1 MSAARPKPLVI
12 PQRGVIKGG
21 MCNGWQYLFLRF
33 EVVPVDIG
41 WGVPIGHV
49 LRVRARIS
57 APNWPFPHDGLLT
70 AAHFGSF
77 RPVAGDRAKRLPAD
91 QLIEQAYGW
100 AKVPMPAWGERHR
113 TIRARVLRSGNTR
126 KARQ

>member
-1 MSAARPKPLVI
+1 MTTARRKPLLI

-21 MCNGWQYLFLRF
+21 LCHGCQYLFLGF
-33 EVVPVDIG
+33 AVVDG
-41 WGVPIGHV
+41 A

-70 AAHFGSF
+70 AAHFGQF
-77 RPVAGDRAKRLPAD
+77 RAVTGERAKRLPAE

-100 AKVPMPAWGERHR
+100 AKVTVPAWGDRHR
-113 TIRARVLRSGNTR
+113 TIRARVLRSANTR

>member
-1 MSAARPKPLVI
+1 MSTTRPKPLVM

-21 MCNGWQYLFLRF
+21 MCNGWQYLFLGF
-33 EVVPVDIG
+33 AVVDG
-41 WGVPIGHV
+41 A

-77 RPVAGDRAKRLPAD
+77 RAVPGERAKRLQAE
-91 QLIEQAYGW
+91 QLIDQAYGW
-100 AKVPMPAWGERHR
+100 AQLPVPAWGDRHR
-113 TIRARVLRSGNTR
+113 TIRARVLRSGTTR
-126 KARQ
+126 QARTAA

>member
-1 MSAARPKPLVI
+1 MSTPTHRKPLAI

-21 MCNGWQYLFLRF
+21 MCHGCQYLFLGF
-33 EVVPVDIG
+33 AVVDG
-41 WGVPIGHV
+41 A

-77 RPVAGDRAKRLPAD
+77 RAVVGERAKRLPAE
-91 QLIEQAYGW
+91 QLITEAYHW
-100 AKVPMPAWGERHR
+100 AQLPVPAWGDRHR
-113 TIRARVLRSGNTR
+113 TIRARVLRSATR

>member
-1 MSAARPKPLVI
+1 VARAAKPLVI

-21 MCNGWQYLFLRF
+21 MCHGWPYLFLGF
-33 EVVPVDIG
+33 AVVDG
-41 WGVPIGHV
+41 A

-113 TIRARVLRSGNTR
+113 TIRARVLRSGSIRRT
-126 KARQ
+126 A